1 MTVPPP
7 LRDAVVVARRRLAS
21 EVDAFELAAADGSP
35 LGAWAPGAHLDV
47 VLPDGTERQYS
58 LCGDASTSETWTI
71 AVLRED
77 DGRGGSHWI
86 HENLHEG
93 ARIQVRGPWNHFALA
108 AAPRYRFLA
117 GGIGITPLL
126 PMIAAADAA
135 GARWTLDYAGRSR
148 ETMAFLPELETH
160 GAKVRVHAADEGARL
175 DIDALFPAPGELV
188 FACGPQRM
196 LDALD
201 QAARTW
207 APEALHVER
216 FEARE
221 VGEPVLHESFE
232 VELAISGTTVTV
244 DPDTSVLD
252 AVESAGVFVLSSC
265 REGTCGTCETP
276 VMEGEVDHRDSIL
289 SPAEQDMNDRMMIC
303 VSRASCPRLV
313 LEL

>member
-1 MTVPPP
+1 MTTPPP
-7 LRDAVVVARRRLAS
+7 VRDAIVVARRTLADD
-21 EVDAFELAAADGSP
+21 VDLFELAAADGTP
-35 LGAWAPGAHLDV
+35 LGPWAPGAHLDLL
-47 VLPDGTERQYS
+47 LPDGHERQYS
-58 LCGDASTSETWTI
+58 LCGDPADTERWTI

-77 DGRGGSHWI
+77 SGRGGSHWI
-86 HENLHEG
+86 HEHLSEG
-93 ARIQVRGPWNHFALA
+93 AEIKVRGPWNHFALA
-108 AAPRYRFLA
+108 TASRYRFIA

-126 PMIAAADAA
+126 PMIAAAEAA

-148 ETMAFLPELETH
+148 STMAFLPELAAY
-160 GAKVRVHAADEGARL
+160 GDRVRLHASDEGPRL
-175 DIDALFPAPGELV
+175 DIASLGPAPGELV

-207 APEALHVER
+207 APETLHVER

-244 DPDTSVLD
+244 DPDSSVLD
-252 AVESAGVFVLSSC
+252 AVEAAGVFVLSSC

-276 VMEGEVDHRDSIL
+276 VLEGDVDHRDSIL

-303 VSRASCPRLV
+303 VSRAACPRLV